1 MTAHP
6 LRNALGL
13 AGGGSWLAPAVE
25 MAAMASGNWPSP
37 QPGPAGWTCFPR
49 VAIRT
54 PGPDAR
60 AVREARGFAIATLQ
74 RWGVADRWDDV
85 ALVVSEL
92 LTNALRHAL
101 PGPGEPC
108 VRCPVRLG
116 LLQAGPCV
124 LCAVADPSQHP
135 PVLKEPAS
143 LAETG
148 RGLRVIGR
156 IADAWGCTTPCD
168 TGKVVWAVLS
178 VKPAPA
184 GMGPRPADGQV
195 SAAHGQALRVKI
207 SRSAIAGSGLPG
219 HAAPDRHIV
228 LGHGA
233 RGAPAL
239 RLDDP
244 GLGHL
249 RAGEE
254 PGDHGPPAQGVPS

>member
-6 LRNALGL
+6 LRHAVGL
-13 AGGGSWLAPAVE
+13 AGGGGWLAQAVE
-25 MAAMASGNWPSP
+25 MAAMASGTWPSP

-49 VAIRT
+49 VAICT

-74 RWGVADRWDDV
+74 RWGVADRWDDI

-116 LLQAGPCV
+116 LLQPGPCV
-124 LCAVADPSQHP
+124 LCAVADPSQEP
-135 PVLKEPAS
+135 PVLKEPGS

-156 IADAWGCTTPCD
+156 LADAWGYTTPCD
-168 TGKVVWAVLS
+168 MGKVVWAVLS
-178 VKPAPA
+178 VKPGPT
-184 GMGPRPADGQV
+184 GMTPRPADGHV
-195 SAAHGQALRVKI
+195 SEAHGQ
-207 SRSAIAGSGLPG
+207 P
-219 HAAPDRHIV
+219 
-228 LGHGA
+228 
-233 RGAPAL
+233 
-239 RLDDP
+239 
-244 GLGHL
+244 L
-249 RAGEE
+249 RATRR
-254 PGDHGPPAQGVPS
+254 P